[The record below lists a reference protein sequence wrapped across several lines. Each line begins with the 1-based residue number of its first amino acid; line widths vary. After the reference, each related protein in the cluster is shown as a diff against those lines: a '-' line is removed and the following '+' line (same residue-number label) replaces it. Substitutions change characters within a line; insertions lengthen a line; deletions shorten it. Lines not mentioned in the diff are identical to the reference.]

1 MKSFEEYSDKYNCA
15 RLERHN
21 GILQVTL
28 HTNSRYLAWDEGPH
42 RELPHL
48 FTDIGDDP
56 DNLVVIITGTG
67 DSFIGHHSGPYSAL
81 WLKPPPNTTKK
92 WSKQLLW
99 DKLYWEGKRLLTNLL
114 DIEVP
119 IICAVNGQA
128 RVHSEVALLC
138 DIVLAREDTVFQ
150 DNHFPGGLP
159 PGDGVH
165 VIYPL
170 LLGLNRARYFFL
182 TGQEI
187 SAQEALNLGLV
198 NEVLRGDLL
207 LPRAWELAEQLAQQP
222 ILNLR
227 YTKIALTLQ
236 LKRHHHEMLG
246 YGLQL
251 EGLAAI
257 EKENMAEERLQ

>member
-1 MKSFEEYSDKYNCA
+1 MKSFEEYSVQYGCA
-15 RLERHN
+15 RMERHD

-28 HTNSRYLAWDEGPH
+28 HTDGRSMEWNEAPH
-42 RELPHL
+42 RELPHV
-48 FTDIGDDP
+48 FTDIGNDP
-56 DNLVVIITGTG
+56 DNHVVIITGIG
-67 DSFIGHHSGPYSAL
+67 DTFIGHSFGPYYPL
-81 WLKPPPNTTKK
+81 WMKPPPGTNKEWTK
-92 WSKQLLW
+92 QTLW

-119 IICAVNGQA
+119 IVCAVNGQA
-128 RVHSEVALLC
+128 RVHSEIALLC
-138 DIVLAREDTVFQ
+138 DIVLAREDSVFQ

-159 PGDGVH
+159 PADGVH

-170 LLGLNRARYFFL
+170 LLGMNRARYFFL

-187 SAQEALNLGLV
+187 PAREAMDLGLV
-198 NEVLRGDLL
+198 NEVLPEERL
-207 LPRAWELAEQLAQQP
+207 LPRAWELAKQLAQQP

-246 YGLQL
+246 YGLAL

-257 EKENMAEERLQ
+257 EKERYL